1 MRILYLS
8 DSIFSEIGCIT
19 FYAGICFPYNLVAI
33 ETEKGYFSVIIATV
47 ATKDKNLLQK
57 LESYRFK
64 PPLQKL
70 G

>member
-1 MRILYLS
+1 M
-8 DSIFSEIGCIT
+8 
-19 FYAGICFPYNLVAI
+19 VAI

-47 ATKDKNLLQK
+47 ATKNKNLLQK

-64 PPLQKL
+64 SPLQKL